1 MDGTDESSE
10 GYRRIHKCTEKLLSY
25 NLGKEGRET
34 TLRKEIEMVK
44 NYIFLQQK
52 RYDFEVDIAVEEGEY
67 LNVPTVRMMLQPLVE
82 NAIRYGL
89 GEEGKIAIQT
99 FFDKNGTWSL

>member
-1 MDGTDESSE
+1 
-10 GYRRIHKCTEKLLSY
+10 
-25 NLGKEGRET
+25 
-34 TLRKEIEMVK
+34 MVK

-89 GEEGKIAIQT
+89 GGRKEKLPSRRFLT
-99 FFDKNGTWSL
+99 KNGTWSL